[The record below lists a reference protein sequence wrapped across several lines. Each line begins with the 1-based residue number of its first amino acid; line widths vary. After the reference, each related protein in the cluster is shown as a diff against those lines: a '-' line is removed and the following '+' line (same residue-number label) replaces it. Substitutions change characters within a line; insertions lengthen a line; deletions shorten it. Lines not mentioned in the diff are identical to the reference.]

1 MPPFNTVIE
10 MWEGS
15 LEAPKERGSGLSS
28 GELAESGRE
37 EKRRR
42 ERKEIV
48 LWQNSYSGWSH
59 EDLKGWLVRASLNQ
73 DWPRELCTVVASP
86 PF

>member
-1 MPPFNTVIE
+1 MLPFNTVTE

-37 EKRRR
+37 EK
-42 ERKEIV
+42 
-48 LWQNSYSGWSH
+48 
-59 EDLKGWLVRASLNQ
+59 KGEEGDSSLAKQ
-73 DWPRELCTVVASP
+73 LQWVEP
-86 PF
+86 